1 MADPN
6 HLPDVA
12 DPGFPAVYEL
22 AVDDPVAGGPD
33 GVDNLPHKNL
43 KERTDYLK
51 RRLEAQAA
59 TLTGVDNRLETLE
72 ASSVGSV
79 GRALP
84 LSWELSDEGFDFEL
98 FSQGFRWADIAPVT
112 VVQTVAGDESVDVA
126 DTAGL
131 QAGRTYVIYTGTGVG
146 YPVVVDAILSATRFR
161 AKEELAVSLSGAT
174 LACTSWD
181 VRAGY
186 AVAKNGGLL
195 FSRPVRALRFYADA
209 RVVVRRDDKDGKLSV
224 QYRTAGTAGAW
235 LDAMLVSTTA
245 REAGTRDEEYALS
258 GGSIIELR
266 VEAAHGPSGKDVTVH
281 HLVAFPGDTAGRAW
295 EVSQPVNTTPANGA
309 TNVLATPTLQGSGY
323 RSLYGV
329 AQSNAEFRV
338 ATEQDMTNVVHA
350 AVAGSATTSHAIPNG
365 VLTTNTVYWWQA
377 RYRDAD
383 GTWSPW
389 SKPTA
394 FSTGAIF
401 RYVQQPLNTAPA
413 SGTKSAS
420 TVPTLQASGFLVVG
434 GTDTHAASQ
443 WQVATDAAFT
453 AIVYDTGETV
463 ASTNHTVPA
472 NTLADQTTYY
482 FRARYKGTALGLSP
496 WSAPTSFST
505 QAMPAAP
512 TNTAPA
518 NGATGV
524 TLPVTLQSSAF
535 FIPGGNDT
543 HAKSQ
548 WQVSTSADFSAPLY
562 DSGEVA
568 DLTSHSV
575 PVGAGATSYY
585 WRARH
590 KGLNAGWGAWSSVTS
605 FTTAQP
611 SGSQTFTTP
620 GTYTF
625 TVPAGV
631 TSLSAVAVGGGGGG
645 NNSYGTGGGGGGL
658 RYVSNL
664 AVIPG
669 QQITLVVG
677 SGGAPGANG
686 GSSSLGSFITA
697 YGGQCGG
704 NGVGGLGGAGVGG
717 TGGGTGGQGG
727 YSINGAGAFAGGGGG
742 AAGYT
747 GNGGRGAGFGPSNT
761 ASDGLLATAG
771 SGGGGAGGEFCGN
784 GGPSNYFGSGGG
796 GVGLA
801 GPGASGAIA
810 GTYARG
816 GGGGGGSGG
825 ANGAMRDGAGANG
838 SGGAC
843 GGGGGG
849 STYMSTGGSGGAGG
863 VALIWGPGAAF

>member
-131 QAGRTYVIYTGTGVG
+131 QVGRTYVIYTGTGVG
-146 YPVVVDAILSATRFR
+146 YPVVVDAVLSATRFR

-235 LDAMLVSTTA
+235 LDAALVSTTA

-258 GGSIIELR
+258 GGSVLEFR
-266 VEAAHGPSGKDVTVH
+266 VDAAHGPSGKDVTVH

-295 EVSQPVNTTPANGA
+295 EVSQPVNATPANGA

-338 ATEQDMTNVVHA
+338 ATEEDMTNVVHTA
-350 AVAGSATTSHAIPNG
+350 LAGSATTSHAIPNG

-394 FSTGAIF
+394 FSTGAVF

-496 WSAPTSFST
+496 WSAPTSFTT
-505 QAMPAAP
+505 QALPAAP

-518 NGATGV
+518 NAATGV
-524 TLPVTLQSSAF
+524 TLPVTLQTSAF
-535 FIPGGNDT
+535 FIPGGGDT

-548 WQVSTSADFSAPLY
+548 WQVATDAGFTSVVY
-562 DSGEVA
+562 DSGESA
-568 DLTSHSV
+568 DLTSHTI
-575 PVGAGATSYY
+575 PAGTSLASLTTHYF
-585 WRARH
+585 RVRH
-590 KGLNAGWGAWSSVTS
+590 KGVSTGWGAYSSATN
-605 FTTAQP
+605 FTIAMA
-611 SGSQTFTTP
+611 SGSQQYTTP
-620 GTYTF
+620 GNHTF

-631 TSLSAVAVGGGGGG
+631 TSVSVVCVGGGGGG
-645 NNSYGTGGGGGGL
+645 NVGGGGGGGL
-658 RYVSNL
+658 RYKNGL
-664 AVIPG
+664 AVTPG
-669 QQITLVVG
+669 QAITVTVG
-677 SGGAPGANG
+677 AGGGPRQAG
-686 GSSSLGSFITA
+686 GSSSFGTFITA
-697 YGGQCGG
+697 YGGATGP
-704 NGVGGLGGAGVGG
+704 GAGDGG
-717 TGGGTGGQGG
+717 TGGGGFGGDGGGTGGAGG
-727 YSINGAGAFAGGGGG
+727 PWDGGNYGGGGGG
-742 AAGYT
+742 AAGYS
-747 GNGGRGAGFGPSNT
+747 GNGGTGGRGGSGGGLTGGTAGAGG
-761 ASDGLLATAG
+761 G
-771 SGGGGAGGEFCGN
+771 GGGGAGW
-784 GGPSNYFGSGGG
+784 GGAGG
-796 GVGLA
+796 GVGLF
-801 GPGASGAIA
+801 GMGANGEG
-810 GTYARG
+810 GTLRS
-816 GGGGGGSGG
+816 GGGGGSGG
-825 ANGAMRDGAGANG
+825 ANGSAQAGFYAG
-838 SGGAC
+838 TGGAF
-843 GGGGGG
+843 GGGGAGQHNG
-849 STYMSTGGSGGAGG
+849 EDDDGTGGSGA
-863 VALIWGPGAAF
+863 VRIIWGQSRSYPNNAA